1 MPDPV
6 RVAVVDSGV
15 HIAHP
20 HIDPSRLLP
29 GFAVGKDGSISD
41 GDDAILDRLGHGT
54 AVTAAIQDQA
64 PDALCLP
71 IRVFH
76 DALSTNARAL
86 IVAIDRA
93 VEVGVD
99 IINLSLGTINP
110 AYQPMFEVAAERAL
124 AVGTL
129 IVSAWENQDMPCYPG
144 RLSQV
149 LGVVPDPHMPRDQFG
164 LREKDE
170 RSPFFASPFPRSIS
184 GVPQQHNLYGVSFAV
199 ANMAGIAAN
208 SCARIPSEV
217 RGRARPETLRALLEL
232 AATEPS
238 TPAPLDALSSARL
251 SAATFSR
258 SN

>member
-15 HIAHP
+15 HMAHP

-29 GFAVGKDGSISD
+29 GFAVGKDGSVFD
-41 GDDAILDRLGHGT
+41 GDDATLDRLGHGT

-64 PDALCLP
+64 PDVLCLP

-86 IVAIDRA
+86 IIAIDRA
-93 VEVGVD
+93 VEAGVD
-99 IINLSLGTINP
+99 IINLSLGTTNP
-110 AYQPMFEVAAERAL
+110 AHRHLFEVAAERAL

-129 IVSAWENQDMPCYPG
+129 IVSAWENQETACYPG
-144 RLSQV
+144 RLPQV
-149 LGVVPDPHMPRDQFG
+149 LGVVPDPHMPREQFA
-164 LREKDE
+164 LRENGQPG
-170 RSPFFASPFPRSIS
+170 PFFASPFPRSIA

-208 SCARIPSEV
+208 SCARIPTEV

-238 TPAPLDALSSARL
+238 IPAPLDAMPLFSL
-251 SAATFSR
+251 SATSFS